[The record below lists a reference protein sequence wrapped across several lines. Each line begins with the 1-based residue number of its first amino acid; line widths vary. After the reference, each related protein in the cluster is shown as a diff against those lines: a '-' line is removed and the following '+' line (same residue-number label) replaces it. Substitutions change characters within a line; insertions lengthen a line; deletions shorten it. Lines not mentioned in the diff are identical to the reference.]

1 MKNEKSHNVVGYIY
15 IMTNSSLKDGIVKI
29 GYADDVEKRRKELSN
44 TSLPTDYEIYATF
57 PTIERLTD
65 KKIHNIID
73 KLNPK
78 ARVNKNREFF
88 YYEAEEAFEIV
99 KALADFKGTVLDG
112 EIYEKN
118 INKVEKEKQEIENCV
133 INNSPLNDTYK
144 KFQDN
149 LFVALQNN
157 EKTKDINIGKS
168 SLDGYAF
175 KNKYNQRKLVIN
187 NLPLHILLN
196 RDNIILSLNNRFNQ
210 EYILKLYINYENK
223 ETIENVKSQLISK
236 IEEIIK

>member
-1 MKNEKSHNVVGYIY
+1 MKSEKANNVVGYIY

-88 YYEAEEAFEIV
+88 YYEAEEAYEIV
-99 KALADFKGTVLDG
+99 RALADFKGTVLDG

-118 INKVEKEKQEIENCV
+118 IDKVEKEKQEIEKCV
-133 INNSPLNDTYK
+133 INNSPLNDIYK

-149 LFVALQNN
+149 LFTDLQNN
-157 EKTKDINIGKS
+157 EKTKDVNIGNSNNGGYHDTGLYRCRAIYVNNMKIYI
-168 SLDGYAF
+168 SLTKDAVRIVDNLY
-175 KNKYNQRKLVIN
+175 KNDY
-187 NLPLHILLN
+187 
-196 RDNIILSLNNRFNQ
+196 
-210 EYILKLYINYENK
+210 LKLYINYEDK
-223 ETIENVKSQLISK
+223 ETIEAVKSQLISK